1 MSDQDIYNEINYQTQ
16 DGNNTGHIETIFDI
30 ANFYI
35 STYNMTIAEAVAEA
49 ILDAQN
55 KD

>member
-1 MSDQDIYNEINYQTQ
+1 MTDQDIYNEINYQIRHI
-16 DGNNTGHIETIFDI
+16 NNTGHVETIFDI
-30 ANFYI
+30 ASFYI

-49 ILDAQN
+49 ILDAKN